1 MKTLHRLAKLFALL
15 AGVLLTGITLL
26 TCASLVGRNFL
37 DLALAGDFELTG
49 LATGAAIALF
59 MPYCQAKRGNINVVF
74 FTAQLSV
81 INQTRLDRV
90 GTLLLTLLFA
100 LLTWRTAL
108 GGLNSYNTHTE
119 SQILG
124 FPVWTVYAVMVP
136 AFVLTAL
143 IGLGQTLFGLAAG
156 DADEAQA

>member
-1 MKTLHRLAKLFALL
+1 
-15 AGVLLTGITLL
+15 
-26 TCASLVGRNFL
+26 
-37 DLALAGDFELTG
+37 
-49 LATGAAIALF
+49 

-100 LLTWRTAL
+100 LLAWRTAL